1 MAYSLKK
8 TLVKPNLTPI
18 IPEEEEESFI
28 DYYYDE
34 PGEAPGTLDL
44 DPDAPDPNIIL
55 IEYNEDHA
63 YRLEVTDPEQ
73 CRSYLNSRG
82 VCWVDVQGLGNQK
95 TWDDLK
101 DIYKLHTIAVEDIV
115 NVPQRPKVVDYDDQ
129 LLMVAWMIMLNP
141 RDNSLHKEQVSLV
154 IGKNYLLTVQ
164 EEPDADCFDPVRD
177 RIRYHKGIIRSEKV
191 DYLAYALIDTII
203 DEFFPVLEQ
212 YGEMIDDLED
222 EVVFEPTPKTLKKIY
237 ELRRELLTLRR
248 AVWSHRDA
256 LNVLIRDD
264 NHLISREVRIYLR
277 DCYDHTIQ
285 LRDMVD
291 TYREVAAGLMDIYL
305 SSVSNKMNQVM
316 KTLTVISSIF
326 IPLTFLAGIYGM
338 NFDPE
343 ISPFNMPELK
353 WYFGYPLCL
362 SVMAITSAVQI
373 FFFWQKGWFKNDLK
387 NLSRD

>member
-1 MAYSLKK
+1 MAHSLKIPS
-8 TLVKPNLTPI
+8 PNFN
-18 IPEEEEESFI
+18 IPPNDDDEEESFI

-44 DPDAPDPNIIL
+44 EPDAPDPNIIL
-55 IEYNEDHA
+55 IDYNTENA
-63 YRLEVTDPEQ
+63 TRLTISDPEE
-73 CRSYLNSRG
+73 CRPYLDTKS
-82 VCWVDVQGLGNQK
+82 VSWVDIQGLGNQN
-95 TWDDLK
+95 TWDK
-101 DIYKLHTIAVEDIV
+101 FIDIYKLHPIAVEDIV
-115 NVPQRPKVVDYDDQ
+115 NVPQRPKVVDYKEQ
-129 LLMVAWMIMLNP
+129 LLMVAWMVMIYP
-141 RDNSLHKEQVSLV
+141 DDGSLHKEQVSLV
-154 IGKNYLLTVQ
+154 IGKNYLLTIQ
-164 EEPDADCFDPVRD
+164 EEPDYDCFEPVRD
-177 RIRYHKGIIRSEKV
+177 RIRYSKGIIRGEGV

-256 LNVLIRDD
+256 LNILIRDD
-264 NHLISREVRIYLR
+264 NHLISSEVRIYLR

-338 NFDPE
+338 NFDTE
-343 ISPFNMPELK
+343 KSPFNMPELE

-362 SVMAITSAVQI
+362 SVMAITSVVQI

-387 NLSRD
+387 NIQRD

>member
-1 MAYSLKK
+1 MAHSLKIPS
-8 TLVKPNLTPI
+8 PNFN
-18 IPEEEEESFI
+18 IPPNNDDEEESFI

-44 DPDAPDPNIIL
+44 EPNAPDPNIIL
-55 IEYNEDHA
+55 IDYNTENA
-63 YRLEVTDPEQ
+63 TRLTINDPEE
-73 CRSYLNSRG
+73 CRPYLDTQS
-82 VCWVDVQGLGNQK
+82 VSWVDIQGLGNQH
-95 TWDDLK
+95 TWDKLI
-101 DIYKLHTIAVEDIV
+101 DIYKLHPIAVEDIV
-115 NVPQRPKVVDYDDQ
+115 NVPQRPKVVDYKEQ
-129 LLMVAWMIMLNP
+129 LLMVAWMVMIYP
-141 RDNSLHKEQVSLV
+141 DDGSLHKEQVSLV
-154 IGKNYLLTVQ
+154 IGKNYLLTIQ
-164 EEPDADCFDPVRD
+164 EEPDYDCFEPVRD
-177 RIRYHKGIIRSEKV
+177 RIRYSKGIIRGQGV

-256 LNVLIRDD
+256 LNILIRDD
-264 NHLISREVRIYLR
+264 NNLISSEVRIYLR

-338 NFDPE
+338 NFDTE
-343 ISPFNMPELK
+343 KSPFNMPELG

-362 SVMAITSAVQI
+362 SVMVITSVVQI

-387 NLSRD
+387 NIQRD

>member
-1 MAYSLKK
+1 MAHSLKISS
-8 TLVKPNLTPI
+8 PNFN
-18 IPEEEEESFI
+18 IPPNNDDEEESFI

-44 DPDAPDPNIIL
+44 EPDAPDPNIIL
-55 IEYNEDHA
+55 IDYNTENA
-63 YRLEVTDPEQ
+63 TRLTISDPEE
-73 CRSYLNSRG
+73 CRPYLDTQS
-82 VCWVDVQGLGNQK
+82 VSWVDVQGLGNQH
-95 TWDDLK
+95 TWDKLI
-101 DIYKLHTIAVEDIV
+101 DIYKLHPIAVEDIV
-115 NVPQRPKVVDYDDQ
+115 NVPQRPKVVDYKEQ
-129 LLMVAWMIMLNP
+129 LLMVAWMVMIYP
-141 RDNSLHKEQVSLV
+141 DDGSLHKEQVSLV
-154 IGKNYLLTVQ
+154 IGKNYLLTIQ
-164 EEPDADCFDPVRD
+164 EEPDYDCFEPVRD
-177 RIRYHKGIIRSEKV
+177 RIRYSKGIIRGQGV

-212 YGEMIDDLED
+212 YGEIIDDLED

-256 LNVLIRDD
+256 LNILIRDD
-264 NHLISREVRIYLR
+264 NNLISSEVRIYLR

-338 NFDPE
+338 NFDTE
-343 ISPFNMPELK
+343 KSPFNMPELE

-362 SVMAITSAVQI
+362 SVMIITSAVQI
-373 FFFWQKGWFKNDLK
+373 YFFWQKGWFKNDLK
-387 NLSRD
+387 NIQRD

>member
-1 MAYSLKK
+1 MAHSLKISS
-8 TLVKPNLTPI
+8 PNFN
-18 IPEEEEESFI
+18 IPPNNDDEEESFI

-44 DPDAPDPNIIL
+44 EPDAPDPNIIL
-55 IEYNEDHA
+55 IDYNTENA
-63 YRLEVTDPEQ
+63 TRLTISDPEE
-73 CRSYLNSRG
+73 CRPYLDTQS
-82 VCWVDVQGLGNQK
+82 VSWVDVQGLGNQH
-95 TWDDLK
+95 TWDKLI
-101 DIYKLHTIAVEDIV
+101 DIYKLHPIAVEDIV
-115 NVPQRPKVVDYDDQ
+115 NVPQRPKVVDYKEQ
-129 LLMVAWMIMLNP
+129 LLMVAWMVMIYP
-141 RDNSLHKEQVSLV
+141 DDGSLHKEQVSLV
-154 IGKNYLLTVQ
+154 IGKNYLLTIQ
-164 EEPDADCFDPVRD
+164 EEPDYDCFEPVRD
-177 RIRYHKGIIRSEKV
+177 RIRYSKGIIRGQGV

-212 YGEMIDDLED
+212 YGEIIDDLED

-237 ELRRELLTLRR
+237 ALRRELLTLRR

-256 LNVLIRDD
+256 LNILIRDD
-264 NHLISREVRIYLR
+264 NNLISSEVRIYLR

-338 NFDPE
+338 NFDTE
-343 ISPFNMPELK
+343 KSPFNMPELE

-362 SVMAITSAVQI
+362 SVMIITSAVQI
-373 FFFWQKGWFKNDLK
+373 YFFWQKGWFKNDLK
-387 NLSRD
+387 NIERD

>member
-1 MAYSLKK
+1 MAHSLKIPS
-8 TLVKPNLTPI
+8 PNFN
-18 IPEEEEESFI
+18 IPPNNDDEEESFI

-44 DPDAPDPNIIL
+44 EPNAPDPNIIL
-55 IEYNEDHA
+55 IDYNRENA
-63 YRLEVTDPEQ
+63 TRLTISDPEE
-73 CRSYLNSRG
+73 CRPYLDTQS
-82 VCWVDVQGLGNQK
+82 VSWVDIQGLGNQH
-95 TWDDLK
+95 TWDKLI
-101 DIYKLHTIAVEDIV
+101 DIYKLHPIAVEDIV
-115 NVPQRPKVVDYDDQ
+115 NVPQRPKVVDYKEQ
-129 LLMVAWMIMLNP
+129 LLMVAWMVMIYP
-141 RDNSLHKEQVSLV
+141 DDGSLHKEQVSLV
-154 IGKNYLLTVQ
+154 IGKNYLLTIQ
-164 EEPDADCFDPVRD
+164 EEPDYDCFEPVRD
-177 RIRYHKGIIRSEKV
+177 RIRYNKGIIRGEGV

-256 LNVLIRDD
+256 LNILIRDD
-264 NHLISREVRIYLR
+264 NNLISQEVRIYLR

-338 NFDPE
+338 NFDTE
-343 ISPFNMPELK
+343 KSPFNMPELE

-362 SVMAITSAVQI
+362 SVMIITSAVQI
-373 FFFWQKGWFKNDLK
+373 YLFWKKGWFKNDLK
-387 NLSRD
+387 NIERD

>member
-1 MAYSLKK
+1 
-8 TLVKPNLTPI
+8 
-18 IPEEEEESFI
+18 
-28 DYYYDE
+28 
-34 PGEAPGTLDL
+34 
-44 DPDAPDPNIIL
+44 
-55 IEYNEDHA
+55 
-63 YRLEVTDPEQ
+63 
-73 CRSYLNSRG
+73 
-82 VCWVDVQGLGNQK
+82 
-95 TWDDLK
+95 
-101 DIYKLHTIAVEDIV
+101 
-115 NVPQRPKVVDYDDQ
+115 
-129 LLMVAWMIMLNP
+129 
-141 RDNSLHKEQVSLV
+141 
-154 IGKNYLLTVQ
+154 
-164 EEPDADCFDPVRD
+164 CFEPVRD
-177 RIRYHKGIIRSEKV
+177 RIRYSKGIIRGEGV

-256 LNVLIRDD
+256 LNILIRDD
-264 NHLISREVRIYLR
+264 NHLISSEVRIYLR

-338 NFDPE
+338 NFDTE
-343 ISPFNMPELK
+343 KSPFNMPELE

-362 SVMAITSAVQI
+362 SVMAITSVVQI

-387 NLSRD
+387 NIQRD

>member
-1 MAYSLKK
+1 MAHSLKIPS
-8 TLVKPNLTPI
+8 PNFN
-18 IPEEEEESFI
+18 IPPNDDEEEESFI

-44 DPDAPDPNIIL
+44 EPDAPDPNIIL
-55 IEYNEDHA
+55 IDYNKENA
-63 YRLEVTDPEQ
+63 TRLTINDPEE
-73 CRSYLNSRG
+73 CRPYLDTQS
-82 VCWVDVQGLGNQK
+82 VSWVDVQGLGNQK
-95 TWDDLK
+95 TWDKLI
-101 DIYKLHTIAVEDIV
+101 DIYKLHPIAVEDIV
-115 NVPQRPKVVDYDDQ
+115 NVPQRPKVVDYKEQ
-129 LLMVAWMIMLNP
+129 LLMVAWMVMIYP
-141 RDNSLHKEQVSLV
+141 DDGSLHKEQVSLV
-154 IGKNYLLTVQ
+154 IGKNYLLTIQ
-164 EEPDADCFDPVRD
+164 EEPDYDCFEPVRD
-177 RIRYHKGIIRSEKV
+177 RIRYNKGIIRGQGV

-212 YGEMIDDLED
+212 YGEIIDDLED

-256 LNVLIRDD
+256 LNILIRDD
-264 NHLISREVRIYLR
+264 NNFISSEVRIYLR

-291 TYREVAAGLMDIYL
+291 TYREVASGLMDIYL

-316 KTLTVISSIF
+316 KTLTVVSSIF

-338 NFDPE
+338 NFDTE
-343 ISPFNMPELK
+343 KSPFNMPELE

-362 SVMAITSAVQI
+362 SVMTITSAVQI

-387 NLSRD
+387 NIKRD

>member
-1 MAYSLKK
+1 MAHSLKISS
-8 TLVKPNLTPI
+8 PNFN
-18 IPEEEEESFI
+18 IPPNNDDEEESFI

-44 DPDAPDPNIIL
+44 EPDAPDPNIIL
-55 IEYNEDHA
+55 IDYNTENA
-63 YRLEVTDPEQ
+63 TRLTISDPEE
-73 CRSYLNSRG
+73 CRPYLDTQS
-82 VCWVDVQGLGNQK
+82 VSWVDVQGLGNQH
-95 TWDDLK
+95 TWDKLI
-101 DIYKLHTIAVEDIV
+101 DIYKLHPIAVEDIV
-115 NVPQRPKVVDYDDQ
+115 NVPQRPKVVDYKEQ
-129 LLMVAWMIMLNP
+129 LLMVAWMVMIYP
-141 RDNSLHKEQVSLV
+141 DDGSLHKEQVSLV
-154 IGKNYLLTVQ
+154 IGKNYLLTIQ
-164 EEPDADCFDPVRD
+164 EEPDYDCFEPVRD
-177 RIRYHKGIIRSEKV
+177 RIRYSKGIIRGQGV

-212 YGEMIDDLED
+212 YGEIIDDLED

-256 LNVLIRDD
+256 LNILIRDD
-264 NHLISREVRIYLR
+264 NNLISSEVRIYLR

-338 NFDPE
+338 NFDTE
-343 ISPFNMPELK
+343 KSPFNMPELE

-362 SVMAITSAVQI
+362 SVMIITSAVQI
-373 FFFWQKGWFKNDLK
+373 YFFWQKGWFKNDLK
-387 NLSRD
+387 NIERD

>member
-1 MAYSLKK
+1 MAHSLKIPS
-8 TLVKPNLTPI
+8 PNFN
-18 IPEEEEESFI
+18 IPTNNDDEEESFI

-44 DPDAPDPNIIL
+44 EPDAPDPNIVL
-55 IEYNEDHA
+55 IDYNPENA
-63 YRLEVTDPEQ
+63 TRLTISDTEE
-73 CRSYLNSRG
+73 CRPYLDTNS
-82 VCWVDVQGLGNQK
+82 VSWVDIQGLGNQH
-95 TWDDLK
+95 TWDKLI
-101 DIYKLHTIAVEDIV
+101 DIYQLHPIAVEDIV
-115 NVPQRPKVVDYDDQ
+115 NVPQRPKVVDYKDQ
-129 LLMVAWMIMLNP
+129 LLMVAWMVMIYP
-141 RDNSLHKEQVSLV
+141 DDGSLHKEQVSLV
-154 IGKNYLLTVQ
+154 IGKNYLLTIQ
-164 EEPDADCFDPVRD
+164 EEPDYDCFEPVRD
-177 RIRYHKGIIRSEKV
+177 RIRYNKGIIRGQGV

-256 LNVLIRDD
+256 LNILIRDD
-264 NHLISREVRIYLR
+264 NHLISPEVRIYLR

-326 IPLTFLAGIYGM
+326 IPLTFVAGIYGM
-338 NFDPE
+338 NFDTE
-343 ISPFNMPELK
+343 KSPFNMPELG

-362 SVMAITSAVQI
+362 SVMAITSIVQI

-387 NLSRD
+387 NIERD

>member
-1 MAYSLKK
+1 MAHSLKIPS
-8 TLVKPNLTPI
+8 PNFN
-18 IPEEEEESFI
+18 IPPNDDDEEESFI

-44 DPDAPDPNIIL
+44 EPDAPDPNIIL
-55 IEYNEDHA
+55 IDYNTENA
-63 YRLEVTDPEQ
+63 TRLTISDPEE
-73 CRSYLNSRG
+73 CRPYLDTKS
-82 VCWVDVQGLGNQK
+82 VSWVDIQGLGNQN
-95 TWDDLK
+95 TWDK
-101 DIYKLHTIAVEDIV
+101 FIDIYKLHPIAVEDIV
-115 NVPQRPKVVDYDDQ
+115 NVPQRPKVVDYKEQ
-129 LLMVAWMIMLNP
+129 LLMVAWMVMIYP
-141 RDNSLHKEQVSLV
+141 DDGSLHKEQVSLV
-154 IGKNYLLTVQ
+154 IGKNYLLTIQ
-164 EEPDADCFDPVRD
+164 EEPDYDCFEPVRD
-177 RIRYHKGIIRSEKV
+177 RIRYSKGIIRGEGV

-256 LNVLIRDD
+256 LNILIRDD
-264 NHLISREVRIYLR
+264 NNLISSEVRIYLR

-338 NFDPE
+338 NFDTE
-343 ISPFNMPELK
+343 KSPFNMPELE

-362 SVMAITSAVQI
+362 SVMAITSVVQI

-387 NLSRD
+387 NIQRD